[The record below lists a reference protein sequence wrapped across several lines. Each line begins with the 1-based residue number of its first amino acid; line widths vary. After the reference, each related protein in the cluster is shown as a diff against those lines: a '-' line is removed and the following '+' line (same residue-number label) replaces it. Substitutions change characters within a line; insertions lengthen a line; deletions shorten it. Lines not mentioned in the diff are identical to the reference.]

1 MRQAPRDAPRTI
13 LVASTNTGKLAEL
26 RGLAGDLPYRILSPA
41 EPPFPLPEVVEDG
54 ATFGDNA
61 AKKALSAAGAAR
73 RAGVEL
79 WSVADDSGLV
89 VDALHGEPGV
99 RSARFAGCE
108 GNAAERDR
116 ANNRLLLARLKGVPD
131 DERTARFVCVMA
143 LASADRLLLTVEG
156 AVEGVILREPRGASG
171 FGYDPVFHHEP
182 SGATFAELSPEAKG
196 RVSHRGAA
204 MRRLR
209 HGLARLVARDGD
221 GSAGMVG
228 T

>member
-26 RGLAGDLPYRILSPA
+26 RGLAGDLPCRILSPA
-41 EPPFPLPEVVEDG
+41 ELAFALPEVIEDG
-54 ATFGDNA
+54 ATFHDNA

-99 RSARFAGCE
+99 RSSRFAGRE
-108 GNAAERDR
+108 GDPAERDR
-116 ANNRLLLARLKGVPD
+116 ANNRLLLARLEGVPD

-143 LASADRLLLTVEG
+143 LASPDRLLLTVEG
-156 AVEGVILREPRGASG
+156 TVDGVILREPRGTSG

-182 SGATFAELSPEAKG
+182 SGATFAELNPEAKG
-196 RVSHRGAA
+196 RISHRGAA